1 MTLKIGEMTDT
12 AVLLKWNVPF
22 DGNDPILYFT
32 VTHNRSSGKTVQN
45 ISVNQLQLT
54 VENLKPYTSYRFQVT
69 ATNELGTSDPTC
81 KIVTT
86 PEAGASV
93 SF

>member
-1 MTLKIGEMTDT
+1 MTLEIGEMTDT

-45 ISVNQLQLT
+45 ISVNQLT
-54 VENLKPYTSYRFQVT
+54 VGNLKPYTFYRFQVT
-69 ATNELGTSDPTC
+69 ATNKEGTSDPTR

-86 PEAGASV
+86 HEAGESV
-93 SF
+93 SL